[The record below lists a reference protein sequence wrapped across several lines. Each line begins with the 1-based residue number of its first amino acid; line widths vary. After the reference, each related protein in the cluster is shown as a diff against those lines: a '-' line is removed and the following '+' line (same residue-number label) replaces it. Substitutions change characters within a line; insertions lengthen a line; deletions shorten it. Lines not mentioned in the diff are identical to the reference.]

1 MSLAVGG
8 KGTGTMDIL
17 NELKILT
24 KKLKEEKIDYALCGG
39 LALAIYALPRA
50 TLDIDILIEKSFLER
65 IERVVHDLGYT
76 IKAEPM
82 NFHGGKI
89 QIHRVTK
96 IESGTGEA
104 LMLDMLLVTPDIREV
119 WDNRL
124 EVEWEHGT
132 INVVSPEG
140 LILLKSFRKSGQDQD
155 DIDFLRSIIDED

>member
-1 MSLAVGG
+1 
-8 KGTGTMDIL
+8 MDIL
-17 NELKILT
+17 NELRILT
-24 KKLKEEKIDYALCGG
+24 KRLQEENIDYALCGG

-50 TLDIDILIEKSFLER
+50 TLDIDILIEASFLER

-89 QIHRVTK
+89 QIRRVTK

-104 LMLDMLLVTPDIREV
+104 LMLDMLLVTPDIQEA
-119 WDNRL
+119 WDKRL
-124 EVEWEHGT
+124 VVEWEHGP

-155 DIDFLRSIIDED
+155 DIDFLRNIIDED

>member
-1 MSLAVGG
+1 
-8 KGTGTMDIL
+8 MDIL

-24 KKLKEEKIDYALCGG
+24 KKLKEENINYALCGG
-39 LALAIYALPRA
+39 LALAVYALPRA
-50 TLDIDILIEKSFLER
+50 TLDIDILIEAGFLER

-82 NFHGGKI
+82 HFQGGKI
-89 QIHRVTK
+89 QIHRATK

-104 LMLDMLLVTPDIREV
+104 IMLDMLLVTPEIREA
-119 WDNRL
+119 WNSRL

-155 DIDFLRSIIDED
+155 DIEFLRSIIDED